1 MPSERDWAGPQ
12 PWLVRAALLLPTGAD
27 DEVSAALVAAEGKL
41 RLLSP
46 GDEVPSRLAAAAIRL
61 GLSRRSG
68 DLESAKAAAAAA
80 VTGMGHMPAD
90 LLTAHPEVPPQIMAD
105 VGLVQLWSGRFED
118 AAGTLAAAAAA
129 ARRDCDR
136 ADCLGNLALV
146 EALRGRLRRAA
157 TLAGEAGA
165 AGGSQAPEGDH
176 GCRAAVVARAYVHLE
191 RNELAEARRELKH
204 ADLGPHA
211 GPERLI
217 TAVACL
223 VAARGCLAEGRPAAA
238 WEIAARAA
246 DGWSPPPWLAHSLAL
261 VESHARAAAGDVAAA
276 LGAARRATAGRPLAA
291 AAAQARAWLA
301 AGDVQAAREALAQG
315 AGAFGAAPDRD
326 RVTAL
331 LADCHVCH
339 RLGDR
344 ARGRR
349 ALEQALKLAEEEQ
362 VRLPFVLE
370 RSWLGGVL
378 RDANLATAAH
388 QDLLGPAGPARDG
401 ARARLG
407 GARAVVAELPGGR
420 QDRPVVVEKLSERE
434 REVLQHVSEMLNTTE
449 IASVMY
455 VSGNT
460 VKSHLK
466 SVFRKLGV
474 GSRNEAVRRARE
486 LELI

>member
-1 MPSERDWAGPQ
+1 
-12 PWLVRAALLLPTGAD
+12 
-27 DEVSAALVAAEGKL
+27 
-41 RLLSP
+41 
-46 GDEVPSRLAAAAIRL
+46 
-61 GLSRRSG
+61 
-68 DLESAKAAAAAA
+68 
-80 VTGMGHMPAD
+80 
-90 LLTAHPEVPPQIMAD
+90 
-105 VGLVQLWSGRFED
+105 VGVVQFWSGRFDE
-118 AAGTLAAAAAA
+118 AAGTLAAAAGSAC
-129 ARRDCDR
+129 RGCDR

-165 AGGSQAPEGDH
+165 AGGSQALDGDH
-176 GCRAAVVARAYVHLE
+176 GTRAAVVARAYVHLE

-217 TAVACL
+217 TSVACL
-223 VAARGCLAEGRPAAA
+223 VAARGCLTEGRPAAA
-238 WEIAARAA
+238 WEIAGRAA
-246 DGWSPPPWLAHSLAL
+246 EGWSPPPWLAHSLAL
-261 VESHARAAAGDVAAA
+261 VESHSRAAAGDVAAA
-276 LGAARRATAGRPLAA
+276 LGAARRASARRPLAA

-315 AGAFGAAPDRD
+315 AGVFGTAPDRD

-331 LADCHVCH
+331 LVDCHVCH

-344 ARGRR
+344 TRARR

-370 RSWLGGVL
+370 RAWLGGVL
-378 RDANLATAAH
+378 RDANLTTAH

-407 GARAVVAELPGGR
+407 GVRTVPAELPSGR